1 MKAPIAMSSNGGD
14 DSQTKALKDS
24 CLPPPVSD
32 PNPAAQHPS
41 RQLIHLSEPGSYYT
55 ARKLSPIL
63 VYI

>member
-41 RQLIHLSEPGSYYT
+41 IPASNSSIYPNPGLITPQGN
-55 ARKLSPIL
+55 
-63 VYI
+63 